1 MPPSPGNAHTLATD
15 IGEIRPG
22 ADLPRDRLRLLLKE
36 FAALDDAREPW
47 RVLYP
52 LHEVLLLV
60 TCATL
65 ASCDDFD
72 DIVAWGKDHLAV
84 LRRFSPFHHGIPG
97 GCAPSSTASTRSCS
111 PAASRA
117 GLPPFGRAATTSSP
131 LMARPPGART
141 IAVAGSRPCTR

>member
-36 FAALDDAREPW
+36 FAALGDAREPW

-60 TCATL
+60 TCATI
-65 ASCDDFD
+65 ASCDD
-72 DIVAWGKDHLAV
+72 
-84 LRRFSPFHHGIPG
+84 S
-97 GCAPSSTASTRSCS
+97 
-111 PAASRA
+111 SRA
-117 GLPPFGRAATTSSP
+117 GLLGVLGAPVDLDLRHAP
-131 LMARPPGART
+131 LHLLRRPRHRPPGSGRARSLGGGEH
-141 IAVAGSRPCTR
+141 AL